1 MADMNQAIALESPDY
16 LKDAALNAAFFFLPD

>member
-16 LKDAALNAAFFFLPD
+16 LKGAALNAAFFFA

>member
-16 LKDAALNAAFFFLPD
+16 YLKSAALNAAFFFA